1 MNILDAAYATGH
13 DYPGGAHAL
22 GPRLGMTGKMLA
34 NKLNPFDVNHK
45 VTLSEAL
52 QMQVLTG
59 DHRILMAMAD
69 ELGYV
74 AIPAPGCV
82 SDDDVSHALASM
94 CAEFGDYMR
103 KVDESMRDGK
113 VTASELRGLEKER
126 AEMIASATHLQ
137 SVLAGKTGKPA
148 R

>member
-1 MNILDAAYATGH
+1 MNVLDAAYAIGH
-13 DYPGGAHAL
+13 DYPGGARAL

-45 VTLSEAL
+45 VMLSEAM

-82 SDDDVSHALASM
+82 SDDDVSHALAAM
-94 CAEFGDYMR
+94 CAEFGDYLR

-113 VTASELRGLEKER
+113 VTSSERRGLEKEL

-137 SVLAGKTGKPA
+137 SVLVGKTGK